1 MSEEV
6 GIRELRQNLSVY
18 VRRVMDGERF
28 TVTQHN
34 LPVARLVPL
43 VEPAESWEEVK
54 RRLNFQPAKRDPLAI
69 WDRPKM
75 KLKPRKPGEPTLE
88 EIVDELREDRIGPR

>member
-18 VRRVMDGERF
+18 IRRVMDGERF

-43 VEPAESWEEVK
+43 LEPIESWEEVK
-54 RRLNFQPAKRDPLAI
+54 RRLNIQPAKYDPRSI
-69 WDRPKM
+69 WDLPPIKLDRP
-75 KLKPRKPGEPTLE
+75 PDAPPWQ
-88 EIVDELREDRIGPR
+88 EILDELREDRI